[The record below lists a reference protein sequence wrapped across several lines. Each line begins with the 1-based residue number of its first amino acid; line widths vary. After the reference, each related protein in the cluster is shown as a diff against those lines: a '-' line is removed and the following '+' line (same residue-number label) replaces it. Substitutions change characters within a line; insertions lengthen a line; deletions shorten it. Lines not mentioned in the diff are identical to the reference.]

1 MKKVLCVLLA
11 LAMFF
16 ALAACAAT
24 EEPDV
29 KQPEAPS
36 NAATENQPDEKAEET
51 AKEDTTP
58 SDPDAFNWSGT
69 GSVTVYSG
77 SGSDISE
84 AYFAAFTELTGV
96 KVDVVYGG
104 GGELLARVAAEAEN
118 PLCDVLIGATSD
130 NLSRYTDYFQ
140 KYKLESVT
148 ADQIGAT
155 ELTEDYWTNGAGGN
169 VMIMMVNT
177 DLLDEADYP
186 TTWKDLIDEKYFG
199 KIAFADPTAS
209 SSAYIHL
216 NCMMQ
221 LYGWDF
227 VEKFY
232 QNLDGKMINSSS
244 TVPKVCADG
253 EYAIALTIENYG
265 AEYTAAG
272 SNIKVI
278 YPEDGTMRTAGGS
291 VIIKNCKN
299 PENAKLFV
307 EFMYSKAVS
316 EINVSFNR
324 RCSRTDVALPAGLA
338 NFNDIYFFDYDYELA
353 GDSEPILEKW
363 NEIVINN

>member
-1 MKKVLCVLLA
+1 MKKVLCVLMA

-16 ALAACAAT
+16 AMAACAAT
-24 EEPDV
+24 DGSEAKQADV
-29 KQPEAPS
+29 PADAQTADQPEEKTENPPEKDAPS
-36 NAATENQPDEKAEET
+36 G
-51 AKEDTTP
+51 
-58 SDPDAFNWSGT
+58 DPESFDWSGT

-84 AYFAAFTELTGV
+84 EYFNAFTELTGV

-118 PLCDVLIGATSD
+118 PMCDVLIGATSD

-148 ADQIGAT
+148 PEQIGAT
-155 ELTEDYWTNGAGGN
+155 ELKEDYWTNGAGGN

-186 TTWKDLIDEKYFG
+186 TTWKDLVDEKYFG

-265 AEYTAAG
+265 ADYTAAG

-291 VIIKNCKN
+291 VIIKGCKN

-307 EFMYSKAVS
+307 EFMYSKAAS

-324 RCSRTDVALPAGLA
+324 RCNRTDVALPAGLA

>member
-1 MKKVLCVLLA
+1 MKKMIGLLLTLAMVLA
-11 LAMFF
+11 LV
-16 ALAACAAT
+16 ACGKRDEGGST
-24 EEPDV
+24 ETQPAVEQEP
-29 KQPEAPS
+29 A
-36 NAATENQPDEKAEET
+36 
-51 AKEDTTP
+51 AKEPEEKPTETP
-58 SDPDAFNWSGT
+58 EGTAVGSPEDFNWKGT

-84 AYFAAFTELTGV
+84 DYFAAFTELTGV

-104 GGELLARVAAEAEN
+104 GGELLSRIAAESEN

-130 NLSRYTDYFQ
+130 NLTRYTEYFEP
-140 KYKLESVT
+140 YKLESVT
-148 ADQIGAT
+148 PDVLGL
-155 ELTEDYWTNGAGGN
+155 EVLESDYWTDGPGGN

-186 TTWKDLIDEKYFG
+186 TSWADLTDEKYFG
-199 KIAFADPTAS
+199 QIAFSDPASS

-216 NCMMQ
+216 NCMLQ

-232 QNLDGKMINSSS
+232 QNLDGKMISSSS

-265 AEYTAAG
+265 ADYTAAG

-278 YPEDGTMRTAGGS
+278 YPKDGTMRTAGGS
-291 VIIKNCKN
+291 VIMKNCKN
-299 PENAKLFV
+299 PQNAKLFC
-307 EFMYSKAVS
+307 EFMYSKAAA
-316 EINVSFNR
+316 EINVSYNR
-324 RCSRTDVALPAGLA
+324 RCERTDVELPAGLA
-338 NFNDIYFFDYDYELA
+338 NFNEIYFFDYDYEMA
-353 GDSEPILEKW
+353 GDSAPILEKW

>member
-1 MKKVLCVLLA
+1 MKKLLCVILSLT
-11 LAMFF
+11 LIF
-16 ALAACAAT
+16 AFAACGKT
-24 EEPDV
+24 EEAVKEPENEPAAPAQTVQDTPD
-29 KQPEAPS
+29 
-36 NAATENQPDEKAEET
+36 AAE
-51 AKEDTTP
+51 TP
-58 SDPDAFNWSGT
+58 SDPDGFDWTGSGT
-69 GSVTVYSG
+69 VTVYSCN
-77 SGSDISE
+77 SSDVSE
-84 AYFAAFTELTGV
+84 DLFAAFTELTGV
-96 KVDVVYGG
+96 KVEAVYGG
-104 GGELLARVAAEAEN
+104 GGELLSRVAAESEN

-130 NLSRYTDYFQ
+130 NLTRYTDYFAP
-140 KYKLESVT
+140 YKLESVT
-148 ADQIGAT
+148 AGQLGAA
-155 ELTEDYWTNGAGGN
+155 ELKEDYWTEGAGGN

-177 DLLDEADYP
+177 DLLDEEDYP
-186 TTWKDLIDEKYFG
+186 TSWADLTDEKYFG
-199 KIAFADPTAS
+199 QIAFADPTAS

-216 NCMMQ
+216 NCMAQ

-265 AEYTAAG
+265 ADYTAAG

-299 PENAKLFV
+299 PDNAKLFV
-307 EFMYSKAVS
+307 EFMYSKAASEVTVS
-316 EINVSFNR
+316 YNR
-324 RCSRTDVALPAGLA
+324 RCNRTDVELPDGLA
-338 NFNDIYFFDYDYELA
+338 PFSEIYFFDYDYDMA
-353 GDSEPILEKW
+353 ADSEPILEQW

>member
-1 MKKVLCVLLA
+1 MKKLICVLLS
-11 LAMFF
+11 LTLVFC
-16 ALAACAAT
+16 LAACGKTEAPAKEPENTPAAEPEQTVEPAPT
-24 EEPDV
+24 ESENAE
-29 KQPEAPS
+29 PEAP
-36 NAATENQPDEKAEET
+36 N
-51 AKEDTTP
+51 
-58 SDPDAFNWSGT
+58 DPDSFNWSGSGT
-69 GSVTVYSG
+69 VTVYSG
-77 SGSDISE
+77 NASDISE
-84 AYFAAFTELTGV
+84 DLFAAFTELTGV
-96 KVDVVYGG
+96 KVEAVYGG
-104 GGELLARVAAEAEN
+104 GGELLSRVAAESEN

-130 NLSRYTDYFQ
+130 NLTRYTEYFSP
-140 KYKLESVT
+140 YKLESVT
-148 ADQIGAT
+148 AEQLGAT
-155 ELTEDYWTNGAGGN
+155 ELTEDYWTEGAGGN

-177 DLLDEADYP
+177 DLLDEEDYP
-186 TTWKDLIDEKYFG
+186 TSWADLTDPKYFG
-199 KIAFADPTAS
+199 QIAFADPTAS

-221 LYGWDF
+221 LYGWEF

-265 AEYTAAG
+265 ADYTAAG

-307 EFMYSKAVS
+307 EFMNSKAAS
-316 EINVSFNR
+316 EISVSYNR
-324 RCSRTDVALPAGLA
+324 RCNRTDVELPAGLA
-338 NFNDIYFFDYDYELA
+338 PFTDIYFFDYDYDMA
-353 GDSEPILEKW
+353 ADSEPILEQW